1 MSPRPPALL
10 GAFSKGY
17 GCKDSDNFAKLYQK
31 MEIFFMN
38 AKLFRFLFV
47 FVGFCNYF

>member
-17 GCKDSDNFAKLYQK
+17 GCRDIDNFAKLYQK
-31 MEIFFMN
+31 MDFF
-38 AKLFRFLFV
+38 V
-47 FVGFCNYF
+47 VGG